1 MPNLG
6 TPASVG
12 QELLDKQLATASS
25 GKVGEILAATSY
37 ERGGITYYLLEY
49 KLRKDAGARPWQRH
63 FLAVLCAR
71 NEKLY
76 TLTTQCMEAKWPEY
90 ESVFRKAAD
99 SFAVA
104 AVAPGLGRPPQG
116 VPQGRY

>member
-1 MPNLG
+1 LENLG

-25 GKVGEILAATSY
+25 GKVGEILSATSY
-37 ERGGITYYLLEY
+37 VRDGVTYYLLEY
-49 KLRKDAGARPWQRH
+49 KLRKDGGSRPWKRH

-76 TLTTQCMEAKWPEY
+76 TLTTQCA
-90 ESVFRKAAD
+90 ESRWSEFEGAFRRAAD
-99 SFAVA
+99 SFVVSTVLPAK
-104 AVAPGLGRPPQG
+104 GR
-116 VPQGRY
+116 R